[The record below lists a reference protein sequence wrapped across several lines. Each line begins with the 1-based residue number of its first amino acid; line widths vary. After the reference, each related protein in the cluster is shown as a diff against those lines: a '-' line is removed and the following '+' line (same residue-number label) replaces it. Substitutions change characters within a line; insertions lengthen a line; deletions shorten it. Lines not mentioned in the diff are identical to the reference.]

1 MTYIQKKQESFY
13 KKGNMT
19 NATNFLKS
27 TNITDV
33 NMLALKNTKFISQKS
48 FGEDERV
55 IINDLMSKD
64 RKIVNLMDNSA
75 PEQEQIYLRKK

>member
-1 MTYIQKKQESFY
+1 
-13 KKGNMT
+13 MT

-33 NMLALKNTKFISQKS
+33 NLLALKNTTKFINQKS

-55 IINDLMSKD
+55 IINDLMGKD
-64 RKIVNLMDNSA
+64 RKVLNMMDNSA
-75 PEQEQIYLRKK
+75 PDQNPNYLRKK